1 MPGSSVRSICGS
13 LQAVRRGA
21 WGEMEPKS
29 KGSEHRV
36 WRMLGITARGKGES
50 MAKVTAPA

>member
-1 MPGSSVRSICGS
+1 MRSTCGS
-13 LQAVRRGA
+13 LQAVQRGA